1 MNVAR
6 MLFWGQMGVNRDIEA
21 AVELY
26 RLNAEQNPMN
36 PVAQYDY
43 GVILMRVSSGNT
55 HTHPGSVFTC
65 LPQINQSNVLKQMPH
80 SAAHTLTPA
89 PVINYEF

>member
-1 MNVAR
+1 

-36 PVAQYDY
+36 AVAQYDY
-43 GVILMRVSSGNT
+43 GIVLMRVGIIIL
-55 HTHPGSVFTC
+55 HPLHVTC
-65 LPQINQSNVLKQMPH
+65 NKLL
-80 SAAHTLTPA
+80 
-89 PVINYEF
+89 